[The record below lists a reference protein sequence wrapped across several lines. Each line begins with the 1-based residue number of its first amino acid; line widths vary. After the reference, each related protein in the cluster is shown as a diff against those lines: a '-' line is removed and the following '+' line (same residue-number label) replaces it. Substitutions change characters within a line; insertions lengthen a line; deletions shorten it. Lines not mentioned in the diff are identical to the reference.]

1 MSMLNPKVIPTILY
15 HALSNGVE
23 TAILCNSTGAVL
35 SSYGQLQDEAFVSA
49 VVASVWQ
56 NCQPPSGARA
66 RELEMCLLDCM
77 SSRVAVGSCGSYLV
91 FLIAQRDVE
100 FGLLSLKLKAIR
112 DCLSPSFEQLDAALA
127 ADDVQQK
134 AGECCPFDL
143 AYLIYILEYRVMHA
157 RVDVLF
163 QSDPARWFPRM
174 SCFARPRL
182 RRAEPVPALLFQV
195 LPSPGFKT
203 SRVCRFHSK

>member
-1 MSMLNPKVIPTILY
+1 MLHSKNSLVKGPEVRPLSAQSFSHLAFFRSGRQHLRAMSMLNPKVIPSILY
-15 HALSNGVE
+15 HAVSNGVE

-35 SSYGQLQDEAFVSA
+35 SSHGQLQDEAFVSA
-49 VVASVWQ
+49 VIASVWQ
-56 NCQPPSGARA
+56 NCQPPSGSRA
-66 RELEMCLLDCM
+66 KELDMCLLDSM

-134 AGECCPFDL
+134 AGACAAPPYHALQHSISPIYFSSEISNL
-143 AYLIYILEYRVMHA
+143 ACACNI
-157 RVDVLF
+157 F
-163 QSDPARWFPRM
+163 S
-174 SCFARPRL
+174 
-182 RRAEPVPALLFQV
+182 
-195 LPSPGFKT
+195 
-203 SRVCRFHSK
+203 

>member
-1 MSMLNPKVIPTILY
+1 MPDFATHLAKHRISIRPGLHIFTQKMSMLNPKVIPTILY

-66 RELEMCLLDCM
+66 KELEMCLLDSM
-77 SSRVAVGSCGSYLV
+77 SSRVAVTSCGSYLV

-112 DCLSPSFEQLDAALA
+112 ECLNPSFEQLDAALA
-127 ADDVQQK
+127 ADEVLQK
-134 AGECCPFDL
+134 AGE
-143 AYLIYILEYRVMHA
+143 
-157 RVDVLF
+157 
-163 QSDPARWFPRM
+163 
-174 SCFARPRL
+174 
-182 RRAEPVPALLFQV
+182 
-195 LPSPGFKT
+195 T
-203 SRVCRFHSK
+203 